1 LGQQAREVLG
11 RVLEPGPDRV
21 GIAEREVSDRFHRAM
36 LGPTPGS
43 IAPSYAALLRVPGF
57 GRVALG
63 TLLARLGGQM
73 WEIVLVLFVLQRYQS
88 PSLAGLAVLLAILPG
103 LALSPVAGALL
114 DRQGRVRLMILDY
127 AVTAGLMATI
137 AVLSLGHR
145 LPPVLLLLI
154 VSILGVSNILSITG
168 ARSLFP
174 LMLPRALWDRAN
186 GLDTSMYSLT
196 AVVGPAIAGLVVA
209 RFGPEPGLLVTAGVA
224 AIASGSLVGVHEPIA
239 RADSAGSLIGDAGA
253 ALRYVVRHRS
263 LRGLAITLFLAN
275 LGFGVIPV
283 GIPVL
288 VLRHLHGS
296 AATVG
301 QIFAVVG
308 LAGLVAG
315 LLIGRV
321 STEGRERRLIAG
333 CIAIQAPTLV
343 LLAFTS
349 TLPVVFAIAVIAGA
363 AGSVINVGI
372 FALRQRRTDPAWFG
386 RAFAVSMS
394 LNFAGAPIG
403 SALSG
408 PLLEQSIAVPLL
420 LGAAINVVAVVAAL
434 ALIPKHAAGTP

>member
-1 LGQQAREVLG
+1 
-11 RVLEPGPDRV
+11 
-21 GIAEREVSDRFHRAM
+21 M
-36 LGPTPGS
+36 LGSTPPS
-43 IAPSYAALLRVPGF
+43 VEPSYAALLRVPGF
-57 GRVALG
+57 GRVVLG

-88 PSLAGLAVLLAILPG
+88 PSLAGLTVLLSILPG
-103 LALSPVAGALL
+103 LALSPIAGALL

-127 AVTAGLMATI
+127 ALTAALMATI
-137 AVLSLGHR
+137 VVLSLGHR
-145 LPPVLLLLI
+145 LPPPLLLMI
-154 VSILGVSNILSITG
+154 VSVLGVSNILSITG

-196 AVVGPAIAGLVVA
+196 AVIGPALAGIIVA
-209 RFGPEPGLLVTAGVA
+209 RFSPEAGLLVTGGVA
-224 AIASGSLVGVHEPIA
+224 AIASVSLVGVREPIA
-239 RADSAGSLIGDAGA
+239 RRDSGGSLIGDAWA
-253 ALRYVVRHRS
+253 ALLYVVRHAS

-288 VLRHLHGS
+288 VLQHLHGS

-308 LAGLVAG
+308 LAGLAAG
-315 LLIGRV
+315 LLIGRI
-321 STEGRERRLIAG
+321 STEGRERSLVAIS
-333 CIAIQAPTLV
+333 IAIQVPTLV
-343 LLAFTS
+343 LLAFTRS
-349 TLPVVFAIAVIAGA
+349 LLMVFAVAVIAGA
-363 AGSVINVGI
+363 AGSVINVAI

-408 PLLEQSIAVPLL
+408 PLLEHSIALALL
-420 LGAAINVVAVVAAL
+420 LGAAVTVVAVVAAL
-434 ALIPKHAAGTP
+434 VLIPEKSEASN

>member
-1 LGQQAREVLG
+1 
-11 RVLEPGPDRV
+11 
-21 GIAEREVSDRFHRAM
+21 M

-43 IAPSYAALLRVPGF
+43 IDPSYAALLRVPGF
-57 GRVALG
+57 GRVVLG
-63 TLLARLGGQM
+63 TLLARLGGAM

-88 PSLAGLAVLLAILPG
+88 PSLAGLTVLLSILPG

-114 DRQGRVRLMILDY
+114 DRQGRIRLMILDY
-127 AVTAGLMATI
+127 AVTAGLGATI
-137 AVLSLGHR
+137 VALSLGHR
-145 LPPVLLLLI
+145 LPPALLLMI
-154 VSILGVSNILSITG
+154 VSVLGVSNILSITG

-174 LMLPRALWDRAN
+174 LMLPRPLWDRAN
-186 GLDTSMYSLT
+186 GLDTAMYSLT
-196 AVVGPAIAGLVVA
+196 AVVGPAIAGIVVA
-209 RFGPEPGLLVTAGVA
+209 RFGGETGLLMTAGVA
-224 AIASGSLVGVHEPIA
+224 AIASISLLGVHEPIA
-239 RADSAGSLIGDAGA
+239 RSDSGGSLIGDAWA
-253 ALRYVVRHRS
+253 ALLYVVRHRS

-296 AATVG
+296 AANVG

-308 LAGLVAG
+308 LAGLAAG
-315 LLIGRV
+315 LLVGRV
-321 STEGRERRLIAG
+321 NTEGRERLLIAG
-333 CIAIQAPTLV
+333 SIALQVPTLV

-349 TLPVVFAIAVIAGA
+349 SWTMVFAIAVIAGIT
-363 AGSVINVGI
+363 GSIINVGI

-408 PLLEQSIAVPLL
+408 PLLEHSIAVPLL
-420 LGAAINVVAVVAAL
+420 LGAAMTAVAVVAAFV
-434 ALIPKHAAGTP
+434 LIPGREPAEAR

>member
-1 LGQQAREVLG
+1 
-11 RVLEPGPDRV
+11 
-21 GIAEREVSDRFHRAM
+21 M
-36 LGPTPGS
+36 LGPTAES
-43 IAPSYAALLRVPGF
+43 IQPSYAALLRVPGF
-57 GRVALG
+57 GRVVLG

-88 PSLAGLAVLLAILPG
+88 PSLAGLAVLLSIFPG
-103 LALSPVAGALL
+103 LALSPIAGALL

-127 AVTAGLMATI
+127 AVTAGLMVTI
-137 AVLSLGHR
+137 VVLSLGHR
-145 LPPVLLLLI
+145 LPPPLLLLM

-174 LMLPRALWDRAN
+174 LMLPRPLWDRAN

-196 AVVGPAIAGLVVA
+196 AVFGPALAGIVVA
-209 RFGPEPGLLVTAGVA
+209 RFGPETGLLTTGGVA
-224 AIASGSLVGVHEPIA
+224 AIACVSLIGTKEPIA
-239 RADSAGSLIGDAGA
+239 RTDSGGSLIGDAWA
-253 ALRYVVRHRS
+253 AWLYVVRHRS

-275 LGFGVIPV
+275 LGFGAIPV

-288 VLRHLHGS
+288 VLQHLHGS

-308 LAGLVAG
+308 LAGLTAG
-315 LLIGRV
+315 LLVGRI
-321 STEGRERRLIAG
+321 STEGRERQLVAIA
-333 CIAIQAPTLV
+333 IAIQVPTLV

-349 TLPVVFAIAVIAGA
+349 SLPIVFAIAVVAGA
-363 AGSVINVGI
+363 AGSVINVAI

-408 PLLEQSIAVPLL
+408 PLLEHSISLALL
-420 LGAAINVVAVVAAL
+420 LGAAITVVAVVAAL
-434 ALIPKHAAGTP
+434 VLIPARQLAEAPSSNG

>member
-1 LGQQAREVLG
+1 
-11 RVLEPGPDRV
+11 
-21 GIAEREVSDRFHRAM
+21 M
-36 LGPTPGS
+36 LGPTAGS
-43 IAPSYAALLRVPGF
+43 AELSYAALLRVPGF
-57 GRVALG
+57 ARVVLG

-88 PSLAGLAVLLAILPG
+88 PTLAGVTVLLSIVPG

-114 DRQGRVRLMILDY
+114 DRQGRLRLMILDY
-127 AVTAGLMATI
+127 AVTAGLMAAI
-137 AVLSLGHR
+137 AALSIGHR
-145 LPPVLLLLI
+145 LPPPLLLMM
-154 VSILGVSNILSITG
+154 VTVLGVSNILSITG

-196 AVVGPAIAGLVVA
+196 AVIGPAIAGVTVA
-209 RFGPEPGLLVTAGVA
+209 TFGPEAALLITASVA
-224 AIASGSLVGVHEPIA
+224 AIAAISLIGVQEPIA
-239 RADSAGSLIGDAGA
+239 RADPGGSLIADAWG
-253 ALRYVVRHRS
+253 ALRYVIRHPT
-263 LRGLAITLFLAN
+263 LRGLAIALFLCN

-288 VLRHLHGS
+288 VLRRLHGS

-308 LAGLVAG
+308 LAGLAAG

-321 STEGRERRLIAG
+321 STEGRERLLIAG
-333 CIAIQAPTLV
+333 CVAIQVPTLV
-343 LLAFTS
+343 LLAFTNS
-349 TLPVVFAIAVIAGA
+349 VSMVFAIAVIAGA
-363 AGSVINVGI
+363 AGSIINVGI

-408 PLLEQSIAVPLL
+408 PLLEHSIALPLL
-420 LGAAINVVAVVAAL
+420 LGAAINVVAVAAAL
-434 ALIPKHAAGTP
+434 TLIPKQHRSIGT

>member
-1 LGQQAREVLG
+1 
-11 RVLEPGPDRV
+11 
-21 GIAEREVSDRFHRAM
+21 M
-36 LGPTPGS
+36 LGPRPGS
-43 IAPSYAALLRVPGF
+43 IETSYAALLRVPGF
-57 GRVALG
+57 GRVVLG

-88 PSLAGLAVLLAILPG
+88 PSLAGLTVLLSILPG

-137 AVLSLGHR
+137 VVLSLGHR
-145 LPPVLLLLI
+145 LPPPLLLLI
-154 VSILGVSNILSITG
+154 VSVLGVSNILSITG

-209 RFGPEPGLLVTAGVA
+209 RFAPEAGLLATAGVA
-224 AIASGSLVGVHEPIA
+224 AIASASLVGVHEPIA
-239 RADSAGSLIGDAGA
+239 RMDSGGSLIGDAWA

-315 LLIGRV
+315 LFIGRV
-321 STEGRERRLIAG
+321 STEGRERLLIAG
-333 CIAIQAPTLV
+333 CIAIQAPTLA
-343 LLAFTS
+343 LLAFTNS
-349 TLPVVFAIAVIAGA
+349 LPVVFAIAVIAGV

-372 FALRQRRTDPAWFG
+372 FALRQRRTDPGWFG

-408 PLLEQSIAVPLL
+408 PLLEHSIAVPLL
-420 LGAAINVVAVVAAL
+420 LGAAINVVAVGAAL

>member
-1 LGQQAREVLG
+1 
-11 RVLEPGPDRV
+11 
-21 GIAEREVSDRFHRAM
+21 
-36 LGPTPGS
+36 
-43 IAPSYAALLRVPGF
+43 
-57 GRVALG
+57 
-63 TLLARLGGQM
+63 M

-88 PSLAGLAVLLAILPG
+88 PSLAGLTVLLSILPG

-127 AVTAGLMATI
+127 GVTAGLMATI
-137 AVLSLGHR
+137 VALSLGHR
-145 LPPVLLLLI
+145 LPPPLLLLI
-154 VSILGVSNILSITG
+154 VSVLGVSNILSITG

-196 AVVGPAIAGLVVA
+196 AVIGPAIAGATVA
-209 RFGPEPGLLVTAGVA
+209 GFGPEAGLFVTAGVA
-224 AIASGSLVGVHEPIA
+224 AIASASLVGVREPIA
-239 RADSAGSLIGDAGA
+239 RADSGGSLLGDAWA
-253 ALRYVVRHRS
+253 ALQYVVRHRT

-283 GIPVL
+283 GIPLL
-288 VLRHLHGS
+288 VLRQLHGN
-296 AATVG
+296 AANVG

-308 LAGLVAG
+308 LAGLTAG

-321 STEGRERRLIAG
+321 STDGRERQLIAG
-333 CIAIQAPTLV
+333 SIAIQVPTLV
-343 LLAFTS
+343 LLAFANG
-349 TLPVVFAIAVIAGA
+349 LPMVFAIAVIAGA
-363 AGSVINVGI
+363 AGSIINVGI
-372 FALRQRRTDPAWFG
+372 FSLRQRRTDPAWFG

-408 PLLEQSIAVPLL
+408 PLLEHSIALPLL
-420 LGAAINVVAVVAAL
+420 LGAAITAVAVVAAL
-434 ALIPKHAAGTP
+434 VLIPGQEPAEAR

>member
-1 LGQQAREVLG
+1 
-11 RVLEPGPDRV
+11 
-21 GIAEREVSDRFHRAM
+21 M
-36 LGPTPGS
+36 LGPTPDS
-43 IAPSYAALLRVPGF
+43 IEPSYAALLRVAGF
-57 GRVALG
+57 GRVVLG
-63 TLLARLGGQM
+63 TVLARLGGAM

-88 PSLAGLAVLLAILPG
+88 PSLAGLTVLLSILPG
-103 LALSPVAGALL
+103 LAFSPIAGALL

-127 AVTAGLMATI
+127 AVTAGLTATI
-137 AVLSLGHR
+137 VALSLGHR
-145 LPPVLLLLI
+145 LPPPLLLLI
-154 VSILGVSNILSITG
+154 VSALGVSNILSITG

-196 AVVGPAIAGLVVA
+196 AVIGPALAGIVVA
-209 RFGPEPGLLVTAGVA
+209 RFGPEAGLLATASVA
-224 AIASGSLVGVHEPIA
+224 AIASVSLLGVREPIA
-239 RADSAGSLIGDAGA
+239 LSDSGGSLIGDAWA
-253 ALRYVVRHRS
+253 ALVYVVRHAS

-288 VLRHLHGS
+288 VLQHLHGS

-308 LAGLVAG
+308 LSGLLAG
-315 LLIGRV
+315 LLIGRI
-321 STEGRERRLIAG
+321 STEGRERSLVAIS
-333 CIAIQAPTLV
+333 IAIQVPTLV
-343 LLAFTS
+343 FLAFTRS
-349 TLPVVFAIAVIAGA
+349 LLMVFAIALIAGA
-363 AGSVINVGI
+363 AGSVINVAI

-408 PLLEQSIAVPLL
+408 PLLEHSVALPLL
-420 LGAAINVVAVVAAL
+420 LGAGISVVAVVAAL
-434 ALIPKHAAGTP
+434 LLIPAQEPAGAR